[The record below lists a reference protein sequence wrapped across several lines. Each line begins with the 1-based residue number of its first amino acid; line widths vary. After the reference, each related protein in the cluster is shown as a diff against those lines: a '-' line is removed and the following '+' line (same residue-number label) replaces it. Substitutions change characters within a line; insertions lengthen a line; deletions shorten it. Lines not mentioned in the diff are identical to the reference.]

1 MFLTDFWVIRYNIV
15 SNSSFMYVIIRKR
28 FKKDKS
34 REEEGGIQHKRTDYS
49 EIDCYFRVEYINGSY
64 RGRTHYPTIFTL

>member
-15 SNSSFMYVIIRKR
+15 SNSGLMYVIIRKR

-34 REEEGGIQHKRTDYS
+34 REEEGGIVLCCEFKFS
-49 EIDCYFRVEYINGSY
+49 ER
-64 RGRTHYPTIFTL
+64 